1 MQDNELKHTL
11 VHASNF
17 LETHNMNWQK
27 THAESPDLNQIYLWH
42 ELKEYVRREVK
53 PKTKDLVRGVLQ
65 FWDTVAVEECTKY
78 VNHLNKVIPKVIDLQ
93 GSATGY

>member
-1 MQDNELKHTL
+1 MNSKNMF
-11 VHASNF
+11 AGKSN
-17 LETHNMNWQK
+17 QR
-27 THAESPDLNQIYLWH
+27 Q
-42 ELKEYVRREVK
+42 
-53 PKTKDLVRGVLQ
+53 KDLVRGVLQ